1 VNFRTPKRRLRDFI
15 LDGKMAK
22 EKTNSPMAFWRFK
35 VHQVHPS
42 TPTQDLLRLFM
53 NLCTLLHLY
62 KRKMKKIA
70 MNTIRL
76 AFATLIELDFWF
88 RVYFENPLSTSKY
101 TPLLLQ
107 RAIISDNKPQI
118 SQITTVF

>member
-1 VNFRTPKRRLRDFI
+1 MNFRSPKRRLRDFI
-15 LDGKMAK
+15 LDGKMTK

-42 TPTQDLLRLFM
+42 TPVQSFLILVM

-70 MNTIRL
+70 MNTICP
-76 AFATLIELDFWF
+76 AFANLIDLVFGV

-101 TPLLLQ
+101 TPVL
-107 RAIISDNKPQI
+107 
-118 SQITTVF
+118 